1 MNEARVP
8 GTTERKPTRSPK
20 KLRRRKYG
28 IYEIAFE
35 DDASTQCLW
44 FPNHIPRTLEGITRT
59 GPYAIRLFM
68 EIWTLAPAAFCA
80 YMLSVAWSSV
90 SSAVNLYFLS
100 VLLHLLDDNFTSGTL
115 DPETYRFVALA
126 WLSFTLISVTVHQ
139 MQARSRDTLFTRLRA
154 HFIPQLI
161 GASLRADLSS
171 MQDLYTL
178 FPVTTRFE
186 SEFPGGSFVT
196 QLSRLMRNT
205 LALISQIAV
214 LLHAI
219 SYKQRP
225 EKEVLVFFCVAYPL
239 ARWFAPQNGIGS
251 PAYIYWTE
259 NSAFHRMKALFG
271 LTFCPQ
277 YRADLILDGL
287 TSCIESEYKKS
298 AKQLGDI
305 IDSEPYPW
313 SGGLSRHWIWDFL
326 MNVTVDLP
334 LAIYAL
340 TLPTRLSP
348 SSITSIAL
356 LQQATSLLSLSV
368 GDYSTDTSSL
378 SEVCAN
384 AKWLYDAIDHRS
396 SMPQGT
402 EPYPPANTKTS
413 NRGMKISFRGV
424 SLRYPGCQHDAVREV
439 SFEIQPG
446 QLVLVVGV
454 NGSGK
459 SSMLK
464 LLARLFDPSKGQIF
478 IDDKPLTSYDADM
491 LRAAMSFLPQAPV
504 VYPVSV
510 RENISL
516 SLLSK
521 RDVNDKDVEEA
532 ARRGGCSQLISRFS
546 NQYDTQ
552 LQPSFDINGGW
563 SEGIYGILSAGLKD
577 ELAKNTGTKISISG
591 GEKQRL
597 AAARTFI
604 RLEQS
609 DTKLV
614 VVDEATSSLDPVA
627 ERDILS
633 EFRRSR
639 QGKTLIFVTHRFHQL
654 ARDADQIL
662 CMRDGSVIE
671 CGSHEALL
679 GLDGEYARL
688 YNAQT
693 NA

>member
-1 MNEARVP
+1 MLPVPRATEA
-8 GTTERKPTRSPK
+8 KPTRTPSR
-20 KLRRRKYG
+20 LRRRKHG

-35 DDASTQCLW
+35 DDVSTQWQW
-44 FPNHIPRTLEGITRT
+44 FPNHIFRSMEDITRT
-59 GPYAIRLFM
+59 APYAIRLFI
-68 EIWTLAPAAFCA
+68 EIWMLAPTAFSA
-80 YMLSVAWSSV
+80 YILSVAWSSV

-100 VLLHLLDDNFTSGTL
+100 VLLHLLDDSFTSGTL
-115 DPETYRFVALA
+115 DPEIYRFVAIA
-126 WLSFTLISVTVHQ
+126 WLSFTLISVSVHR
-139 MQARSRDTLFTRLRA
+139 MQATSRDTLCTRLRA

-161 GASLRADLSS
+161 GDFYS
-171 MQDLYTL
+171 L

-186 SEFPGGSFVT
+186 SEFPGGSFIT
-196 QLSRLMRNT
+196 QFSQLTRNA
-205 LALISQIAV
+205 LAFISQVAV

-225 EKEVLVFFCVAYPL
+225 EKDVLVFFCVAYPL
-239 ARWFAPQNGIGS
+239 VRWFAPQNGIGS
-251 PAYIYWTE
+251 SAYIFWTE
-259 NSAFHRMKALFG
+259 NSAFRRMKALFG

-277 YRADLILDGL
+277 YRSDLILDGL
-287 TSCIESEYKKS
+287 TSCIDDQAGVAIEYEKS
-298 AKQLGDI
+298 AKELGDVN
-305 IDSEPYPW
+305 DSEPYPW

-326 MNVTVDLP
+326 MNITVDLP

-348 SSITSIAL
+348 TSITSMAL
-356 LQQATSLLSLSV
+356 LQQATSLLSLSI
-368 GDYSTDTSSL
+368 GEYSTDTSSL
-378 SEVCAN
+378 NGLCAY
-384 AKWLYDAIDHRS
+384 AKWLYDAIHHRS

-402 EPYPPANTKTS
+402 EPYPCTDKKS
-413 NRGMKISFRGV
+413 SEKGMKISFKGV
-424 SLRYPGCQHDAVREV
+424 CLQYPGCHHDAVRDV

-478 IDDKPLTSYDADM
+478 VDDKPLTSYDADK

-516 SLLSK
+516 GLLSNH
-521 RDVNDKDVEEA
+521 DVDDKAVEEA
-532 ARRGGCSQLISRFS
+532 AWRGGCSQWISRL
-546 NQYDTQ
+546 NDLYDTQ
-552 LQPSFDINGGW
+552 LQPSFDINSGW
-563 SEGIYGILSAGLKD
+563 SEGMYGILSEGLKD
-577 ELAKNTGTKISISG
+577 ELARNTVTKVSISG

-597 AAARTFI
+597 AAARTFM
-604 RLEQS
+604 RLEKNN
-609 DTKLV
+609 TKLV

-654 ARDADQIL
+654 VRDADQIL
-662 CMRDGSVIE
+662 CMRNGSVIE
-671 CGSHEALL
+671 CGSHETLL

-693 NA
+693 RV